1 MHLVIFQ
8 LKNIQWHLYEKKT
21 NNRLHTSCKST
32 LISFSYC
39 YLPNDLLTK
48 QTDNSLPKDIKKRSS
63 KEDQC
68 NLFITR
74 VETETYL
81 ENMAVELNLYGQDKD

>member
-1 MHLVIFQ
+1 M
-8 LKNIQWHLYEKKT
+8 
-21 NNRLHTSCKST
+21 
-32 LISFSYC
+32 
-39 YLPNDLLTK
+39 K